1 LRNRLLKNEE
11 GSKRKRKRPRRAWSL
26 SEYIRGGCQDK
37 QIQSYSVAMSDR
49 VVERECVA
57 PANIQ
62 LPTMKSIANTGGEM
76 I

>member
-1 LRNRLLKNEE
+1 M
-11 GSKRKRKRPRRAWSL
+11 